1 MLERVQILS
10 GVGMM
15 AATGI
20 NMVLIAVKASTPA
33 SMEELVAKRAAEKQK
48 LAAAGI
54 SADGTVQVIMPADV
68 RTHCPTPRPAQP
80 CWHM

>member
-20 NMVLIAVKASTPA
+20 NMVLIAVKASAPV

-54 SADGTVQVIMPADV
+54 SADGAVEVIMPADV
-68 RTHCPTPRPAQP
+68 RMSCPTSRPAQSR
-80 CWHM
+80 